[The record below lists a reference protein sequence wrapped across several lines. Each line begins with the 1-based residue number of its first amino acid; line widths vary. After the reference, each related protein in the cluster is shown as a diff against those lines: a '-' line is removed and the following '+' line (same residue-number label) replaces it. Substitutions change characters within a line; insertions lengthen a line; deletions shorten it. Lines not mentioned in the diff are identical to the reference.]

1 VNLREDVQPELIVAG
16 HICLDVIPAMH
27 GTSQGQGMGELLAPG
42 KLVDVGPVQL
52 ATGGTVSN
60 TGLALHRLGLP
71 VKLMGK
77 VGDDLFGDAIRSQLD
92 RYGSS
97 LSGGMIVSPGE
108 HSSYSLVIS
117 PPGIDRVFL
126 HCTGANDTFTS
137 DDVPDEALP
146 DARLFHFGYPPLMRR
161 MYEQEGAELARL
173 LSKVKAH
180 GLTVSLDMAR
190 PEPDSPAGQAD
201 WLSILARVL
210 PLVDVFLPSFEEL
223 LYMLRPG
230 QYRELCE
237 LHGTT
242 ELLAC
247 ADGPLLEAL
256 SQQLLDMGTAVVGIK
271 LGEHGLYLRT
281 TADGERL
288 RTIGRCA
295 PEEAVLDNWTDRRLL
310 APCYVVDTVGTTG
323 AGDCTIA
330 GFLAGL
336 SKGLTIEEMALGAVG
351 TGACN
356 VERADAVSGIPSWE
370 DVQARIAAGWQ
381 QREMTLSLPGW
392 TRHADTGIWEAQAHA
407 GA

>member
-1 VNLREDVQPELIVAG
+1 MSHREDIRGDLIVAG

-27 GTSQGQGMGELLAPG
+27 GPSHGQGMGELLAPG

-71 VKLMGK
+71 VQLMGK
-77 VGDDLFGDAIRSQLD
+77 VGDDLFGDAIRSHLD
-92 RYGSS
+92 GYGSS
-97 LSGGMIVSPGE
+97 LSDGMIVSPGE

-161 MYEQEGAELARL
+161 MYEQGGAELERL

-180 GLTVSLDMAR
+180 RLTVSLDMAR

-201 WLSILARVL
+201 WLSILERVL
-210 PLVDVFLPSFEEL
+210 PMVDVFLPSFEEL
-223 LYMLRPG
+223 LYMLRPAL
-230 QYRELCE
+230 YLELCE
-237 LHGTT
+237 MHGTT

-256 SQQLLDMGTAVVGIK
+256 SQQLLDMGTAIVGIK

-281 TADGERL
+281 TASAARL
-288 RTIGRCA
+288 RETGGCA
-295 PEEAVLDNWTDRRLL
+295 PDESRLANWTDRRLL

-336 SKGLTIEEMALGAVG
+336 AKGLTIEEMALGAVG

-370 DVQARIAAGWQ
+370 TVQARIAAGWQ
-381 QREMTLSLPGW
+381 QRETTLSLPGW
-392 TRHADTGIWEAQAHA
+392 SRHPDTGIWEAQTPA